1 MSKFFPKN
9 LTKLQRSLKG
19 GSASSVWLP
28 LSLAF
33 LSGTQIGHTN
43 IAAVVGLLRKGAVR
57 QAPAAFT
64 QTGARRER
72 GEAWERSRER
82 FESARGNGGTNDVEL
97 FRVRDSV
104 RRGEIDCDQVSRRK
118 SSFVPEIR
126 RQCAVYPSPA
136 RGDFTLVPLPWRSA
150 YQAIAGSVGFP

>member
-1 MSKFFPKN
+1 MSPS
-9 LTKLQRSLKG
+9 TEKG
-19 GSASSVWLP
+19 GETPSVWLP

-82 FESARGNGGTNDVEL
+82 IESARGNGGTKVEL

-104 RRGEIDCDQVSRRK
+104 RRGEIDCDQVSRRRK
-118 SSFVPEIR
+118 SSFVPGRR

-136 RGDFTLVPLPWRSA
+136 RGGFAAVASAIDVPSDCRLGRLLVNSLVPC
-150 YQAIAGSVGFP
+150 